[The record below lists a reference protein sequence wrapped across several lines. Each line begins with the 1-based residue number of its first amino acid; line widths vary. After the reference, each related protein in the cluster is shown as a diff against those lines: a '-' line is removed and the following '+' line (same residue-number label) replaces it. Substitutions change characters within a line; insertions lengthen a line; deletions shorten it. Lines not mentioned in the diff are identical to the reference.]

1 MAVAQINLK
10 FSCRGKIKA
19 IRALNYF
26 PAVGAVKSRAN
37 TLKDA
42 THNDGVSETRALSVV
57 ISWERAFLE

>member
-1 MAVAQINLK
+1 ME
-10 FSCRGKIKA
+10 A
-19 IRALNYF
+19 IRALYYF